1 VLLPRGV
8 RSRSRTSSRVPG
20 GTDELDDRA
29 PEQCHRH
36 GVPVVLVQVLHL
48 DHCRHAVSVS
58 AAPPAAHRADSHIRR
73 TDRLNPRTND
83 RLTRIHRSAD
93 GAKKKAPKPHP
104 QPLGHGRQARQHA
117 HRSTSSGRCGS
128 RHLTVRRPI
137 ITADIA
143 PPHCGGRLRSVMRW
157 ASSCR
162 GGPAAALSSYQRSA
176 QRGLPDVQTWPERLA
191 RSSPAS
197 SSAARWSAGRVRCA
211 YTLSVIDPP
220 PAWPRRPA
228 TVRRSIPAASIWVA
242 L

>member
-83 RLTRIHRSAD
+83 RLTRIRRSAD

-143 PPHCGGRLRSVMRW
+143 RQPRASDHHVARSMFLNVSEPS
-157 ASSCR
+157 AD
-162 GGPAAALSSYQRSA
+162 SA
-176 QRGLPDVQTWPERLA
+176 QAVVASVGLMTA
-191 RSSPAS
+191 HRSSGSAS
-197 SSAARWSAGRVRCA
+197 
-211 YTLSVIDPP
+211 
-220 PAWPRRPA
+220 
-228 TVRRSIPAASIWVA
+228 
-242 L
+242 